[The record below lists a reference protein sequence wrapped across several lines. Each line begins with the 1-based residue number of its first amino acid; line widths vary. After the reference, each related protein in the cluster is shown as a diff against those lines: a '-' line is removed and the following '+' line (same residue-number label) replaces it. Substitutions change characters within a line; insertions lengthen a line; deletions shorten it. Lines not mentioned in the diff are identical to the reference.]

1 MSFFNVGY
9 YSEHDLS
16 QAGFKALG
24 KNVQI
29 AKNCT
34 IVGMENISIGDN
46 VRIDGYCTIIAA
58 GDGWL
63 DIGSYVH
70 IGGYCLLSAGEG
82 IHLSDFSGLSQ
93 GVKIYTRTDDYTG
106 KFLTNPTVPA
116 KYTGVSS
123 GSVSL
128 GKHVIIGSSS
138 IVLPNVNVG
147 EGTSVGAQSLVTKDL
162 DDWGVYFGSP
172 VKKLKRRSK
181 KLLALEEQLRI
192 DLSN

>member
-70 IGGYCLLSAGEG
+70 IGGYCLLSAGAG
-82 IHLSDFSGLSQ
+82 IHLSDFSGVSQ

-106 KFLTNPTVPA
+106 KFLTNPIVPA

-162 DDWGVYFGSP
+162 DDWGVYCGSP